1 MLYESACYV
10 VSGVVLENK
19 GVPGLGFVEHTCRI
33 VIVIY
38 TDAVA
43 RGLVPRVIIFP
54 VIRMSEECTTQSF
67 DVVDGMARYYAYAQP
82 KNLGMLCIGQTSN
95 YQELYTISG
104 SPTLT
109 APVLLLT
116 GLVTP
121 R

>member
-1 MLYESACYV
+1 MPCCQWC
-10 VSGVVLENK
+10 GLENK
-19 GVPGLGFVEHTCRI
+19 GVLGLGFVEHRI

-43 RGLVPRVIIFP
+43 RSLVPWVIVFL
-54 VIRMSEECTTQSF
+54 VIRMSEECTTQSL

-82 KNLGMLCIGQTSN
+82 RNLGMLCIGQTSN

-109 APVLLLT
+109 
-116 GLVTP
+116 GYCY
-121 R
+121 